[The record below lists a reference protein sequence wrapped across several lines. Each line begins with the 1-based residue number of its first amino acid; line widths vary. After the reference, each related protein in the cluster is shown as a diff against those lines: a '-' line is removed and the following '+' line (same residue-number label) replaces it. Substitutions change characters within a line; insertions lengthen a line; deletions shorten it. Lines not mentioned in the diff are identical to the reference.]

1 MSLIVLSTAAI
12 FALAL
17 PLLAST
23 ESFAQ
28 KDAGAAAA
36 TLEGVVAAV
45 EAAIM
50 EGAGIMEAAV
60 SMVEAI

>member
-1 MSLIVLSTAAI
+1 
-12 FALAL
+12 L
-17 PLLAST
+17 P
-23 ESFAQ
+23 